1 MAKKVSKF
9 FRIGVEGDTCDGRVI
24 SAQDIQEMAETFDPR
39 VYGCRINLEHLR
51 GILPDGIFKRY
62 GDVVELKAE
71 KIDDDLALKG
81 KWALFAKITP
91 TDDLIAMNKA
101 AQKVYTSMEIQPN
114 FANTG
119 KCYLVGLAVT
129 DDPASLGTEYLEFC
143 RTAKHNPLNRFKLS
157 PENLISVATPVELEF
172 EDLPETVF
180 TALTEKV
187 KSIFGRKQASDDA
200 RLNDVH
206 EAVTAV
212 AEHVQEKLS
221 ATEQRLAEM
230 ETAFSAL
237 KQDVTDRAD
246 ETSQAF
252 TRLKNSL
259 DHTESLTQQRRS
271 KATGGALTLESEP
284 LVKLLEENAY
294 RELIWR
300 QRVNEAARAVML
312 ACAAG
317 NDLDVIGANYNTT
330 RLTITPAD
338 DSTIPPTPA
347 VMESDTDYRLRIQQ
361 AFEGLSVAGSVGAY
375 QYHGRS
381 ADGRVADISV
391 TSPSPACV
399 TISVLSRE
407 NNGVA
412 SEDLLAVVRNAINGE
427 DVRPVADR
435 VTVQSAAIVEYQIS
449 K

>member
-62 GDVVELKAE
+62 GDVAELKAE
-71 KIDDDLALKG
+71 KIDDDSALKG

-129 DDPASLGTEYLEFC
+129 DRPGKPRHGIPGILPHGQNT
-143 RTAKHNPLNRFKLS
+143 NPLNRFKLS

-230 ETAFSAL
+230 GTAFSAL
-237 KQDVTDRAD
+237 KQDVADRAD

-259 DHTESLTQQRRS
+259 DHTESLTQQRRG
-271 KATGGALTLESEP
+271 KATG
-284 LVKLLEENAY
+284 
-294 RELIWR
+294 RWR
-300 QRVNEAARAVML
+300 
-312 ACAAG
+312 
-317 NDLDVIGANYNTT
+317 
-330 RLTITPAD
+330 
-338 DSTIPPTPA
+338 
-347 VMESDTDYRLRIQQ
+347 
-361 AFEGLSVAGSVGAY
+361 
-375 QYHGRS
+375 
-381 ADGRVADISV
+381 
-391 TSPSPACV
+391 
-399 TISVLSRE
+399 
-407 NNGVA
+407 
-412 SEDLLAVVRNAINGE
+412 
-427 DVRPVADR
+427 
-435 VTVQSAAIVEYQIS
+435 
-449 K
+449 